1 MKAMTSFTLKS
12 LRSSTARTVVTIAGV
27 ALAAALLVAVLS
39 SYVSATDYMLRNEI
53 AANGTWMARSIVP
66 DDAQS
71 NDEIIAAEHAGDV
84 KALATLQD
92 VGFVA
97 LPDEQAVR
105 LGTYLPVLT
114 GAGSLENVCGVR
126 VGEGRLPQSP
136 DEIVLPYSWQRFSAA
151 SIGDVITLDLGE
163 RRAVQVPGTS
173 GGMSGGTIEAGTY
186 DPELGPNGIMYDIED
201 GSPLNSTM
209 GYLDPANDNGIFS
222 EELVN
227 ASPHSYTV
235 VGFTAMDNWSLMT
248 GIGPA
253 ALTVDEAA
261 TGDIQVYVDLTGI
274 STAGQLKERMN
285 GLFPDGDTMMHTNLL
300 RYSGISDHGSIW
312 QTLFYLVA
320 ILAVI
325 IMAACISLIYNAFA
339 ISVNERMRQFGLLAS
354 IGASKRQLRRSVLLE
369 GSIIA
374 AIGIPLGVLIGLGAC
389 AGIFVWLGGVIADM
403 LGGMHSDF
411 FLVVSWQVVLFAVAL
426 TALTVL
432 VSVWIPALRAARV
445 SPIDAL
451 RQSSTVRIAPRALRS
466 SGQHMRPASL
476 WKHRG
481 IAGRVFGIGGSLA
494 SLNHKRNASKG
505 RAASL
510 SLALAIVLLMTAGS
524 LSTQLGT
531 FTKVVGH
538 VSEADISMAI
548 SLSPT
553 SDETVT
559 PAALEGTCADAYEHA
574 SAVQGVT
581 PLGWSLTSYQ
591 PGLVPADVAGSAL
604 KGSVTDDS
612 LVDGAVPTMLS
623 VLYMPDDEFAAYA
636 ADNGITLP
644 AGTDTPI
651 AIGVREGY
659 GNTGTMYTYD
669 ELFARN
675 GKLDIVTGAK
685 NASDAKLSLVTKDTT
700 EDGREQL
707 SFVMLEG
714 DRVTDR
720 TVPADEL
727 ERTSIDVIGLA
738 DQRPA
743 SSTGT
748 NGTAIVMPMSTA
760 ASVLPPTT
768 ATRSLLFSAAFDSPE
783 PAEAIEPLKEI
794 APVME
799 KAGYDIYYN
808 QVTDNGAAEESMR
821 MAVTVVNVFCFLF
834 SFILT
839 LIALANVFNT
849 VTNGLILR
857 KREFAVMESIGMD
870 ARQFRSMIGCECIGY
885 GMRGLIPG
893 IIVSIIVSYLLY
905 LALSISMTGL
915 PFTLPWVYLALAC
928 AVVIVIMALSVAY
941 GLRRCRKGDIVE
953 ALRME

>member
-12 LRSSTARTVVTIAGV
+12 LRASTARTVVTIAGV

-39 SYVSATDYMLRNEI
+39 SYVSATDYLLRNEI

-71 NDEIIAAEHAGDV
+71 RDEIAAAEKADDV

-97 LPDEQAVR
+97 HSDEQAVR

-114 GAGSLENVCGVR
+114 GAGSLEDVCGVR
-126 VGEGRLPQSP
+126 VGEGRLPQSS
-136 DEIVLPYSWQRFSAA
+136 DEIVLPYTWKRWSAA
-151 SIGDVITLDLGE
+151 SIGDVVTLDIGE
-163 RRAVQVPGTS
+163 RRAVQVPGTN

-186 DPELGPNGIMYDIED
+186 DPELGPNGIMYSIED
-201 GSPLNSTM
+201 GSSLNSTM

-222 EELVN
+222 EELVD
-227 ASPHSYTV
+227 ASPRSYTV
-235 VGFTAMDNWSLMT
+235 VGFTSMDNWSLMT
-248 GIGPA
+248 GVGPA
-253 ALTVDEAA
+253 ALTVDEDA
-261 TGDIQVYVDLTGI
+261 TGDIQVYVDLTDI

-285 GLFPDGDTMMHTNLL
+285 ALFPDADTMMHTNLL

-374 AIGIPLGVLIGLGAC
+374 VIGIPLGILIGLGAC
-389 AGIFVWLGGVIADM
+389 AGIFAWLGGAIADI

-432 VSVWIPALRAARV
+432 VSVWIPALRAAHI

-451 RQSSTVRIAPRALRS
+451 RQSSTIRLSRNALRT
-466 SGQHMRPASL
+466 SGQQVRPASL

-481 IAGRVFGIGGSLA
+481 ITGAVFGIGGSLA

-510 SLALAIVLLMTAGS
+510 SLALAIILLMTAGS

-538 VSEADISMAI
+538 VSEADISMGI

-553 SDETVT
+553 SDKAAT
-559 PAALEGTCADAYEHA
+559 PAALEATCADAYESA
-574 SAVQGVT
+574 SAVQNVT
-581 PLGWSLTSYQ
+581 PLGWALNSWQ
-591 PGLVPADVAGSAL
+591 PGIVPADVAGNAL

-612 LVDGAVPTMLS
+612 LVDGDVPTMLS
-623 VLYMPDDEFAAYA
+623 VIYMPDDEFAAYA
-636 ADNGITLP
+636 KDNGIALP
-644 AGTDTPI
+644 TSADGAI

-669 ELFARN
+669 ELFAQS
-675 GKLDIVTGAK
+675 GKLDIVTGVK
-685 NASDAKLSLVTKDTT
+685 NVDDAYLSLTIRDTT

-707 SFVMLEG
+707 QFVMLEG
-714 DRVTDR
+714 DRVTDHA
-720 TVPADEL
+720 VPASDL
-727 ERTSIDVIGLA
+727 ARTSVNVIGLA
-738 DQRPA
+738 DQSPACA
-743 SSTGT
+743 SSS
-748 NGTAIVMPMSTA
+748 NGATIVMPMSA
-760 ASVLPPTT
+760 ASVLPP
-768 ATRSLLFSAAFDSPE
+768 AAISRSLLFSAAFDSPE

-893 IIVSIIVSYLLY
+893 IIVSVIVSYLLY

-915 PFTLPWVYLALAC
+915 PFTLPWAYLALAC